1 MYGNCFGGHI
11 DYGIDLRHK
20 SLHILTL
27 LYLKLAKS
35 AMIRARSDLDSN
47 RKMVT
52 SL

>member
-11 DYGIDLRHK
+11 DYGVDLRHK

-27 LYLKLAKS
+27 LYLRLAKS
-35 AMIRARSDLDSN
+35 AMIRELSDLDSI

-52 SL
+52 TL